1 MGKSVQVIGLDL
13 GRGFVKGYT
22 EFNEQNKECL
32 FKSVVGLGRSM
43 DFNNFENPIYVEVD
57 GDDYFCGELA
67 EVEGDN
73 PTQNSKDDKTTLTAR
88 KLFNACLSELALSNN
103 VKIMIGV
110 PNKLFKK
117 SVMQEIID
125 CYKNKT
131 ISIKDKI
138 NGGTKNVTILDIKIY
153 RESDAALMWTMRDNM
168 IMNKP
173 VGMVTVGFRT
183 TELSYFEKGLKF
195 NDKKSKTIEAGN
207 KTVLEYVQRKLKDE
221 RNIMKELFEIDSNVG
236 DYDNLKKIGYEN
248 FTESTI
254 QQIEQNWINLDEM
267 DIFIGGGTALNM
279 KFKDFK
285 VIEDAQMA
293 TAKGLWLIGT
303 KVFK

>member
-1 MGKSVQVIGLDL
+1 MENTVQIIGLDL

-22 EFNEQNKECL
+22 EFNEQKKECL

-43 DFNNFENPIYVEVD
+43 DFSNFKKPIYVEVD
-57 GDDYFCGELA
+57 GDDYFCGDLA
-67 EVEGDN
+67 EAEGDN

-88 KLFNACLSELALSNN
+88 KLFNACLSELGLSNN

-117 SVMQEIID
+117 SVMQEIVD
-125 CYKNKT
+125 CYKNKV
-131 ISIKDKI
+131 IFIKDKI
-138 NGGTKNVTILDIKIY
+138 TGTTKSITILDIKIY
-153 RESDAALMWTMRDNM
+153 RESDAALMWNMKGNM

-173 VGMVTVGFRT
+173 VGMITIGFRT
-183 TELSYFEKGLKF
+183 IELSYFEKGLKF
-195 NDKKSKTIEAGN
+195 NDKKSKTIETGN

-221 RNIMKELFEIDSNVG
+221 FNIMKELFEIDSNLG
-236 DYDNLKKIGYEN
+236 DYDKLKKIAYQNLE
-248 FTESTI
+248 ESTI
-254 QQIEQNWINLDEM
+254 QQVEQNWINLDEM

-285 VIEDAQMA
+285 TIEDAQMA